1 MYRKKVKKR
10 SLKGANAMKNLST
23 PKRYLSQILAYS
35 LASICMVSP
44 IIASN
49 SFAKSAYS
57 SGSSCSFKVGEGEY
71 PEASERLLHD
81 DELLQDSYTL
91 DYMRNEIYARHGYRF
106 KNKEWANTF
115 GEKDWYVPCY
125 DNVQSRL
132 STIEQK
138 NITRI
143 MKMTNYVRKN
153 PQRFSR

>member
-1 MYRKKVKKR
+1 MK
-10 SLKGANAMKNLST
+10 SLPAS
-23 PKRYLSQILAYS
+23 KRYLSRILAYS

-57 SGSSCSFKVGEGEY
+57 SGCSFKAGEGDY
-71 PEASERLLHD
+71 PEASERLLED
-81 DELLQDSYTL
+81 DDLLQDSYTL

-125 DNVQSRL
+125 DNVQSQL
-132 STIEQK
+132 SNIEQR

-143 MKMTNYVRKN
+143 MKMTDYARKN